1 MSGWNSAIV
10 GLKVRT
16 EERMLAQQFLKTV
29 CGSKEERVF
38 YDEVGRLSIDFAPE
52 IKEVIDYHSRDVLEI
67 LRSLNSHEEAYT
79 DQFIEGIKK
88 SKSIKAPPVL
98 DKLFCLTSMLFPSSF
113 LFVAH
118 EEGNSVTDAYYRY
131 EVIYDPSKAKKTE
144 SHCFYCYG
152 DGINVETGNPKQE
165 GTERKES
172 KISDKVLNSKSIETL
187 IDKAR
192 EEGFSE
198 LAERLNLC
206 K

>member
-1 MSGWNSAIV
+1 MSGWDSAIV
-10 GLKVRT
+10 GLKVRA
-16 EERMLAQQFLKTV
+16 EERMLAQQFLQTV
-29 CGSKEERVF
+29 CGSKEKTSF
-38 YDEVGRLSIDFAPE
+38 YDAVGRLSIDFAPE
-52 IKEVIDYHSRDVLEI
+52 IKEVIDYHSRDVLKI
-67 LRSLNSHEEAYT
+67 LRSLYSHEKAYT
-79 DQFIEGIKK
+79 DQFIDQTQ
-88 SKSIKAPPVL
+88 KSIKAPPVL
-98 DKLFCLTSMLFPSSF
+98 DGLFRLTSMLFPSSF